1 MKKLPN
7 IREEIPLVLSY
18 SLKMKLSAILF
29 FFILIQANA
38 NLTYGQKDKISLQLE
53 QVSLDKVLT
62 SIENQTDYRFIY
74 KDDEINYSHLVSVH
88 ADKLPLRKVLPR
100 LFKGMQIDFYIM
112 DNQIVLKPR
121 KPAVHKGSLLKQ
133 VQVNNMQQSVKGT
146 VVDEQGQPL
155 PGASIIEKGTSNG
168 VVTDFDGNYSIT
180 VSGPASILVF
190 SYVGF
195 ETREMTVGTQTTME
209 VSLLASSQGL
219 EEVVVV
225 GYGSVSKSDLTGA
238 VSTVDSETI
247 NAFPT
252 TDVQQALKGRSAGV
266 RVVQNSGQPGSGV
279 QVQVRGGNSYLGN
292 NNPLYVV
299 DGFPITGGIDFLNPT
314 DIESINI
321 LKDASATAIYG
332 SRGANGVVM
341 ITTKG
346 GSKGRRGNIN
356 VQSYYGIQTVIDT
369 YELLNNRE
377 FAQVANAAAANEGIS
392 APFDL
397 NNLPTVETDWQDIIF
412 REAAIQSHTITFSG
426 GSESS
431 SYSASANYFENEGI
445 IIGTGQKR
453 GSARLT
459 LDQKVNDWARI
470 NANTVVTRL
479 QIDDANV
486 NNGNSGSNIWSAA
499 LQAPPM
505 VPPYDEAGGY
515 SPVDSYPFSP
525 VSINNPLLYN
535 EVKNQVLS
543 SKMLANMA
551 LELSFNENLKLKIQG
566 GTEQEFRERN
576 YYSPSILVKTS
587 PQGNAAT
594 DITRDVSYLNENILS
609 YDKNIG
615 EDDKLSAIAGFTY
628 QTFKRRYN
636 RSSATGFPNDILENN
651 ALGGAENTNPNESS
665 VTDWKLLSWLGRI
678 NYNLDN
684 KYLFTA
690 SIRADG
696 SSRFGENNKWGV
708 FSSGAFAWRLSN
720 ENFLKDWESLSD
732 MKLRIG
738 YGQTGSTAINSYQS
752 LNTLGQVRA
761 TFGKS
766 DAIGYASVSAPNPN
780 LKWETTTQLGIG
792 LDMAFLNNKYRFT
805 VDYYKKNTKNLLAI
819 IPLPGSTGFTSQITN
834 LGEIQNT
841 GMEFSLGAIFGKN
854 DFTWDVSGQLSYNRN
869 EVITIGQDI
878 LGAPLDIPFSSS
890 VNIAREGEP
899 LGMFYGFLE
908 DGYDDQ
914 GVIKYKDLNEDGVIN
929 NDDQTILGNPY
940 PDFVFGLNSTL
951 AYKDVSLNIFLEGSQ
966 GNELF
971 WATGGY
977 IANSFS
983 TGGNQLV
990 DVYKDYWTPD
1000 NTDAAYPAPSE
1011 NRSQL
1016 RTSDRFVEDASYIR
1030 LKNVKLAYDLPVDK
1044 LDVGISALQLYIS
1057 GQNLFTISDF
1067 PGLDPDVNT
1076 RASTGDLRIGIAQT
1090 PYPNAKTFTLGLN
1103 IKL

>member
-53 QVSLDKVLT
+53 QVSLDKVLN

-431 SYSASANYFENEGI
+431 SYSASANYFENDGI

-665 VTDWKLLSWLGRI
+665 VTDWKLLSWLGRV

-1057 GQNLFTISDF
+1057 GQNLLTISDF